1 MAGTQKN
8 RKETAASIE
17 GIMCFLNSTCGG
29 YDSPRAFAKRRPLT
43 QVEKTPQPLPQGC
56 RNLYHCP
63 CESGPAGQEHFPY
76 ALACRQARGF
86 FFLTSAWNP
95 LPRELN
101 SRSEEC
107 YWGHLTSPVRHP
119 FANNAFSKYVQVEI
133 NDQGNIDTKR
143 KAA

>member
-17 GIMCFLNSTCGG
+17 GIMRFLNSTCGG

-43 QVEKTPQPLPQGC
+43 QVEKPPNPCPRGAVTCTIARVRAGRRA
-56 RNLYHCP
+56 RNTFHMLWHV
-63 CESGPAGQEHFPY
+63 GK
-76 ALACRQARGF
+76 RGD

-95 LPRELN
+95 LPWELN

-107 YWGHLTSPVRHP
+107 YWGHLTSPVQHP